1 METPSIHDDRW
12 RVSVMTVRR
21 WLVGS
26 VILTIL
32 GSVVV
37 DFGHQPVQVALA
49 ETIRTGGYCANELN
63 DGDAANMAAQNRT
76 AADRQNEGVTRA
88 NSSTSK
94 TDSESTTK
102 ADADSELESGNST
115 AKSGCPADMVEV
127 SGDYCQVV
135 EQICEEYISE
145 KKDRCAKYRNKVRCF
160 GKSRSLHFCVD
171 RYEYPN
177 QAGVKPTVAVTWDEA
192 RELCAT
198 EGKRLCTADE
208 WTQAC
213 EGPEHSPYPYGFTRN
228 GEACNHDKPYIIPDD
243 NAYQNPQTRA
253 KEVARVNQ
261 SEPSGSR
268 PGCASAYGVF
278 DMTGNV
284 DEWVLNESGN
294 ENGPEFQSGLKGG
307 YWGPVRNRCRP
318 ATTDHNRW
326 HHGYQIG
333 FRCCADPGHSDKAP
347 GQPSGAPDRP
357 GDDEGRVTGTDLVTR
372 S

>member
-1 METPSIHDDRW
+1 
-12 RVSVMTVRR
+12 MTVRR
-21 WLVGS
+21 WLVGT
-26 VILTIL
+26 VALTIL
-32 GSVVV
+32 GSVAF
-37 DFGHQPVQVALA
+37 DFGQQPVQTALA
-49 ETIRTGGYCANELN
+49 EPLTGAGYCASELP
-63 DGDAANMAAQNRT
+63 AKAET
-76 AADRQNEGVTRA
+76 T
-88 NSSTSK
+88 NSSQRTGAAE
-94 TDSESTTK
+94 SEIQ
-102 ADADSELESGNST
+102 SGT
-115 AKSGCPADMVEV
+115 EAGACPADMVEV
-127 SGDYCQVV
+127 SGDYCQIV

-145 KKDRCAKYRNKVRCF
+145 KRDRCAKYRNKVRCF
-160 GKSRSLHFCVD
+160 GKSRAMHFCVD

-177 QAGVKPTVAVTWDEA
+177 RAGVKPTVAVTWDEA

-213 EGPEHSPYPYGFTRN
+213 EGPEHAPYPYGFSRN
-228 GEACNHDKPYIIPDD
+228 AEACNHDKQYIIPDD

-253 KEVARVNQ
+253 KEVERVNQ

-268 PGCASAYGVF
+268 SSCVSAYGVF

-284 DEWVLNESGN
+284 DEWVLNEEGS
-294 ENGPEFQSGLKGG
+294 ERGPEYQSGLKGG

-333 FRCCADPGHSDKAP
+333 FRCCADPGKSNQATSQPPSTDNAP
-347 GQPSGAPDRP
+347 VDATEQLSA
-357 GDDEGRVTGTDLVTR
+357 VNQVNR

>member
-1 METPSIHDDRW
+1 
-12 RVSVMTVRR
+12 MTVRR
-21 WLVGS
+21 WLVGTAA
-26 VILTIL
+26 LTIL
-32 GSVVV
+32 GSVAF
-37 DFGHQPVQVALA
+37 DFGQQPVQSALA
-49 ETIRTGGYCANELN
+49 EPLPGAGYCASEVP
-63 DGDAANMAAQNRT
+63 AKAET
-76 AADRQNEGVTRA
+76 T
-88 NSSTSK
+88 NSSQRAGATE
-94 TDSESTTK
+94 SEIQ
-102 ADADSELESGNST
+102 AGNE
-115 AKSGCPADMVEV
+115 AGACPADMVEV

-145 KKDRCAKYRNKVRCF
+145 KRDRCAKYRNKVRCF
-160 GKSRSLHFCVD
+160 GKSRAMHFCVD

-177 QAGVKPTVAVTWDEA
+177 RAGVKPTVAVTWDEA

-213 EGPEHSPYPYGFTRN
+213 EGPEHAPYPYGFSRN
-228 GEACNHDKPYIIPDD
+228 AEACNHDKQYIVPDD

-253 KEVARVNQ
+253 KEVERVNQ

-268 PGCASAYGVF
+268 PSCVSAYGVF

-284 DEWVLNESGN
+284 DEWVLNEEGS
-294 ENGPEFQSGLKGG
+294 ERGPEYQSGLKGG

-333 FRCCADPGHSDKAP
+333 FRCCADPGKNSQETSQPPSADTAP
-347 GQPSGAPDRP
+347 
-357 GDDEGRVTGTDLVTR
+357 TDATEQLSSVNQVNR

>member
-1 METPSIHDDRW
+1 
-12 RVSVMTVRR
+12 MTVRR
-21 WLVGS
+21 WLVGT
-26 VILTIL
+26 VALAVL
-32 GSVVV
+32 GSVAF
-37 DFGHQPVQVALA
+37 DFGQQPVQSALA
-49 ETIRTGGYCANELN
+49 EPLRTAGYCESDIPAKTETTNPSQAA
-63 DGDAANMAAQNRT
+63 DAA
-76 AADRQNEGVTRA
+76 E
-88 NSSTSK
+88 
-94 TDSESTTK
+94 SETQVG
-102 ADADSELESGNST
+102 SETGS
-115 AKSGCPADMVEV
+115 CPADMVEV

-135 EQICEEYISE
+135 EQICEEFISE

-160 GKSRSLHFCVD
+160 GKSRALHFCVD

-177 QAGVKPTVAVTWDEA
+177 QAGVKPTVAITWDEA

-213 EGPEHSPYPYGFTRN
+213 EGPEHTPYPYGFARD
-228 GEACNHDKPYIIPDD
+228 GEACNHDKQYIVPDD

-253 KEVARVNQ
+253 KEVERVNQ

-268 PGCASAYGVF
+268 ASCASAYGVF

-294 ENGPEFQSGLKGG
+294 ERGPEYQSGLKGG

-333 FRCCADPGHSDKAP
+333 FRCCADPGQSNPAARQPPRKGDAP
-347 GQPSGAPDRP
+347 AERSEQLSADIQ
-357 GDDEGRVTGTDLVTR
+357 VTR

>member
-1 METPSIHDDRW
+1 MI
-12 RVSVMTVRR
+12 VRR
-21 WLVGS
+21 WFVGAAA
-26 VILTIL
+26 LTIL
-32 GSVVV
+32 GSTVV
-37 DFGHQPVQVALA
+37 DLGKQPIPTASAASLRVA
-49 ETIRTGGYCANELN
+49 GYCADVQEAAAVES
-63 DGDAANMAAQNRT
+63 DAVQAPGATESEVR
-76 AADRQNEGVTRA
+76 ADHETGR
-88 NSSTSK
+88 
-94 TDSESTTK
+94 
-102 ADADSELESGNST
+102 
-115 AKSGCPADMVEV
+115 CPSDMVEV
-127 SGDYCQVV
+127 VGEYCQVV
-135 EQICEEYISE
+135 EQVCEEFISA
-145 KKDRCAKYRNKVRCF
+145 KKDRCAKYRNHVRCL
-160 GKSRSLHFCVD
+160 GKSRPMHFCVD

-243 NAYQNPQTRA
+243 NAYQSPQTRA
-253 KEVARVNQ
+253 REVERVSQ

-268 PGCASAYGVF
+268 SGCASAYGVF

-284 DEWVLNESGN
+284 DEWVLNEAGS
-294 ENGPEFQSGLKGG
+294 ERGPEYQSGLKGG

-326 HHGYQIG
+326 HHGYQVG
-333 FRCCADPGHSDKAP
+333 FRCCADPERNGPKMNKAP
-347 GQPSGAPDRP
+347 SDSPSSV
-357 GDDEGRVTGTDLVTR
+357 DDSEQWSAGSVIAR

>member
-1 METPSIHDDRW
+1 
-12 RVSVMTVRR
+12 MTVRR
-21 WLVGS
+21 WLVGT
-26 VILTIL
+26 VALAVL
-32 GSVVV
+32 GSAAL
-37 DFGHQPVQVALA
+37 DFGHEPVQVALA
-49 ETIRTGGYCANELN
+49 ESNRAAGYC
-63 DGDAANMAAQNRT
+63 
-76 AADRQNEGVTRA
+76 EGVTA
-88 NSSTSK
+88 AAV
-94 TDSESTTK
+94 ETTK
-102 ADADSELESGNST
+102 PGQAADAALAESRAQSQAGSEEGS
-115 AKSGCPADMVEV
+115 CPADMVEI

-160 GKSRSLHFCVD
+160 GKTRAMHYCVD

-213 EGPEHSPYPYGFTRN
+213 EGPEHTPYPYGFVRN
-228 GEACNHDKPYIIPDD
+228 GEACNHDKQYIMPDD

-253 KEVARVNQ
+253 KEVERVNQ
-261 SEPSGSR
+261 SEPSGARSS
-268 PGCASAYGVF
+268 CVSAYGVF

-284 DEWVLNESGN
+284 DEWVLNESGS
-294 ENGPEFQSGLKGG
+294 ENGPEYQSGLKGG

-333 FRCCADPGHSDKAP
+333 FRCCADPGHNGPSANQPPSKRTEPADKSEQLSA
-347 GQPSGAPDRP
+347 DN
-357 GDDEGRVTGTDLVTR
+357 LVTR

>member
-1 METPSIHDDRW
+1 
-12 RVSVMTVRR
+12 MTVRR
-21 WLVGS
+21 WLVGT
-26 VILTIL
+26 VTLAVL
-32 GSVVV
+32 GSVAF
-37 DFGHQPVQVALA
+37 DFGQQPVQSAQAEPLRAAGYCEGEVTAKA
-49 ETIRTGGYCANELN
+49 ETTNPSQTAGAAESETQAGAETG
-63 DGDAANMAAQNRT
+63 
-76 AADRQNEGVTRA
+76 
-88 NSSTSK
+88 S
-94 TDSESTTK
+94 
-102 ADADSELESGNST
+102 
-115 AKSGCPADMVEV
+115 CPADMVEV
-127 SGDYCQVV
+127 AGEHCQIV
-135 EQICEEYISE
+135 EQICEEFISE
-145 KKDRCAKYRNKVRCF
+145 KKDRCAKYRNKVRCL
-160 GKSRSLHFCVD
+160 GKTRAMHFCVD

-177 QAGVKPTVAVTWDEA
+177 QAGAKPTVAVTWDEA

-213 EGPEHSPYPYGFTRN
+213 EGPEHTPYPYGFVRD

-253 KEVARVNQ
+253 KEVERVSQ

-268 PGCASAYGVF
+268 ASCASAYGVF

-284 DEWVLNESGN
+284 DEWVLNEAGS
-294 ENGPEFQSGLKGG
+294 ERGPEYQSGLKGG

-333 FRCCADPGHSDKAP
+333 FRCCADPSQSNQATSQPPNRGLAP
-347 GQPSGAPDRP
+347 ADGAEQLSADNQI
-357 GDDEGRVTGTDLVTR
+357 TR

>member
-1 METPSIHDDRW
+1 
-12 RVSVMTVRR
+12 MTVRR
-21 WLVGS
+21 WLLGTVT
-26 VILTIL
+26 LAIL
-32 GSVVV
+32 GSAMV
-37 DFGHQPVQVALA
+37 DVGHQPIQLARAESGKVA
-49 ETIRTGGYCANELN
+49 GYCENSPTSMNAEANRAEIGQEAQLN
-63 DGDAANMAAQNRT
+63 QTSPSSA
-76 AADRQNEGVTRA
+76 E
-88 NSSTSK
+88 NS
-94 TDSESTTK
+94 DVR
-102 ADADSELESGNST
+102 
-115 AKSGCPADMVEV
+115 CPADMVEV

-160 GKSRSLHFCVD
+160 GKSRAMHFCVD

-177 QAGVKPTVAVTWDEA
+177 QLGVKPTVAVTWDEA

-208 WTQAC
+208 WTKAC
-213 EGPEHSPYPYGFTRN
+213 EGPENAPYPYGFVRN
-228 GEACNHDKPYIIPDD
+228 GEACNHDRQYIMPDD

-253 KEVARVNQ
+253 KEVERVSQ
-261 SEPSGSR
+261 SEPSGNR
-268 PGCASAYGVF
+268 ASCVSSYGVF

-284 DEWVLNESGN
+284 DEWVLNEAGS
-294 ENGPEFQSGLKGG
+294 ENGPEYPSGLKGG

-333 FRCCADPGHSDKAP
+333 FRCCANP
-347 GQPSGAPDRP
+347 GQNSETVSPPNAPHDNAAD
-357 GDDEGRVTGTDLVTR
+357 GVAQLSADNLATR

>member
-1 METPSIHDDRW
+1 
-12 RVSVMTVRR
+12 MTVRR
-21 WLVGS
+21 WLVGT
-26 VILTIL
+26 VALAVL
-32 GSVVV
+32 GSAIM
-37 DFGHQPVQVALA
+37 DFGHEPVQAALA
-49 ETIRTGGYCANELN
+49 EPNRVAGYCAGNTVAHGE
-63 DGDAANMAAQNRT
+63 AANVIQVVGT
-76 AADRQNEGVTRA
+76 A
-88 NSSTSK
+88 SSGPQ
-94 TDSESTTK
+94 
-102 ADADSELESGNST
+102 ADSQEGS
-115 AKSGCPADMVEV
+115 CPADMVEV

-160 GKSRSLHFCVD
+160 GKSRSMHFCVD

-177 QAGVKPTVAVTWDEA
+177 QAGVKPTVSVTWDEA

-213 EGPEHSPYPYGFTRN
+213 EGPEHSPYPYGFVRN
-228 GEACNHDKPYIIPDD
+228 GEACNHDKTYIVPDD
-243 NAYQNPQTRA
+243 SAYQNPQTRA
-253 KEVARVNQ
+253 KEVERVSQ
-261 SEPSGSR
+261 SEPSGTR
-268 PGCASAYGVF
+268 ANCVSAYGVF

-294 ENGPEFQSGLKGG
+294 ENGPEYQSGLKGG

-333 FRCCADPGHSDKAP
+333 FRCCADPGHNTP
-347 GQPSGAPDRP
+347 TRGQRSGD
-357 GDDEGRVTGTDLVTR
+357 TDNPTEISEHLTASSPVTR